1 MRRAFLLAAASL
13 LVAGPLTA
21 QGSGALEIGGFGR
34 YNWYDKSF
42 NQIDS
47 SKHKNSWGGGARIGY
62 FLTERWSLE
71 LDGSANATD
80 LDQSNATSVGLV
92 YWPFHL
98 RAIYNVPVSGTL
110 TWMLGGGA
118 NYNRYNVT
126 SEADQFLKKTYEG
139 SDWGI
144 GALTGFRLRLNE
156 TWALRVDGT
165 MDYIPSPQNN
175 PDGNNT
181 MWGAQAGLSAFL
193 GGSCGNHLDSI
204 AVEPRSST
212 VLVGQQVNFTV
223 RGYMCDGSS
232 NNVTAASQSPLVAG
246 NATLTGATF
255 SSNTP
260 GTYQVQFTNPAAR
273 KSQTAMA
280 TVRVDPRPAP
290 AVTLTRVDLQPDN
303 ATIFVGERQNLTVMG
318 HYSDGTSRALTNCQL
333 TPDGGTVSN
342 GAFSANV
349 AGSYTVTAVCEGG
362 QSDRSNITV
371 RSINITVRALFEFNK
386 TNVYIQAERDS
397 LRWLA
402 TQLQEHPTLMLT
414 IYGHTDWVGSVSY
427 NDRLGTRRIQAVM
440 DTLKTY
446 GIPESRIATF
456 MKRSFGE
463 CQPIA
468 SNRTNEGRALN
479 RRVEIF
485 DTPSAKQYEGGA
497 SCPNRP

>member
-1 MRRAFLLAAASL
+1 MRRTSLFVASL
-13 LVAGPLTA
+13 LLLGGPLFA
-21 QGSGALEIGGFGR
+21 QGKGALEIGGFGR

-42 NQIDS
+42 DQIDS
-47 SKHKNSWGGGARIGY
+47 TKHKNSWGGGLRIGY
-62 FLTERWSLE
+62 FVTERWSLE

-80 LDQSNATSVGLV
+80 LDRPNAISVGLV
-92 YWPFHL
+92 YFPFHL
-98 RAIYNVPVSGTL
+98 RALYNIPVSGSL
-110 TWMLGGGA
+110 TWMLGAGP
-118 NYNRYNVT
+118 NFNRYDVT
-126 SEADQFLKKTYEG
+126 SKADDYLEKRFEG

-144 GALTGFRLRLNE
+144 GALTGFRLKLNE
-156 TWALRVDGT
+156 TWAIRVDGT
-165 MDYIPSPQNN
+165 MDYIPSPGNN
-175 PDGNNT
+175 PDGSNT
-181 MWGAQAGLSAFL
+181 MWGAQAGLSAFI
-193 GGSCGNHLDSI
+193 GGSCGEHLDSI

-223 RGYMCDGSS
+223 RGFMCDGSS
-232 NNVTAASQSPLVAG
+232 NNVTAASQSSLVAG

-260 GTYQVQFTNPAAR
+260 GTFQVQFTNPTAR

-303 ATIFVGERQNLTVMG
+303 ATIFVGERQDLTVMG
-318 HYSDGTSRALTNCQL
+318 FYSDGTSRTLTNCQL

-342 GAFSANV
+342 GGFSANI
-349 AGSYTVTAVCEGG
+349 AGGYTVTAVCEGG

-371 RSINITVRALFEFNK
+371 ESINITVRALFEFNK

-402 TQLQEHPTLMLT
+402 TQLQEHPTLTLT

-440 DTLKTY
+440 DTLQTY
-446 GIPESRIATF
+446 GIPESRIMTF
-456 MKRSFGE
+456 MKRSYGE

-468 SNRTNEGRALN
+468 SNQTDQGRALN

-497 SCPNRP
+497 TCTNRP